1 MKLDDGRRLI
11 DSNGEMY
18 RAGWDEY
25 DWFVI
30 EPVEVYED
38 DDGNIDYIEPTHPA
52 VGFHPDNVDQLIEAI
67 NEGRP

>member
-11 DSNGEMY
+11 ESNGQMY

-38 DDGNIDYIEPTHPA
+38 DDGNIDHIEAEHYG
-52 VGFHPDNVDQLIEAI
+52 VGFHPDNIGQLINAI
-67 NEGRP
+67 NEERP